1 LSAVALPVTANVA
14 ALSRSD
20 PAALKET
27 LLIVPVPAAPT
38 VAA

>member
-1 LSAVALPVTANVA
+1 MA
-14 ALSRSD
+14 ALCRSD

-27 LLIVPVPAAPT
+27 LLVVPVPAAPT